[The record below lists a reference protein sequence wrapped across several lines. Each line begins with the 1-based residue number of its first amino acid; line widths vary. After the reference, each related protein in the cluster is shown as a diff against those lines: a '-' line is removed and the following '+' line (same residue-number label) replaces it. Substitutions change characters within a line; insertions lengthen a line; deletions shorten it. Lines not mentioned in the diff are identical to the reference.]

1 MPTERRLICA
11 MATPLRAD
19 LTPHHE
25 LLLEHARD
33 LLARGCDGLAV
44 FGTSGEGPCLA
55 VAQRRAGLDSLRE
68 AGIAPDRLIVGAASA
83 SLADA
88 IDLTRHARASGISQV
103 LLMPPFFLRDAASEE
118 GLFRFYA
125 AVIEAADPGLRLLL
139 YHFPAISGVRLSV
152 DLIGRLRKTFGDVIL
167 GIKDSGGDFGNTAA
181 YLEAFPKLTIYT
193 GTEVHARRV
202 LAARGAGTICGLA
215 NVLPQAMRRYVDAPT
230 DAEAERWQ
238 ALIKAVDGAICVGP
252 FFPACKAAISL
263 ATGADDWRRVVP
275 PLSPLDDEAFARL
288 RAALAAIAER
298 HGAPVA

>member
-19 LTPHHE
+19 FTPHHT
-25 LLLEHARD
+25 LLLEHGRD

-44 FGTSGEGPCLA
+44 FGTSGEGPCLP
-55 VAQRRAGLDSLRE
+55 VAQRRAGLESLLE
-68 AGIAPDRLIVGAASA
+68 AGMDPARLIVGAASA

-88 IDLTRHARASGISQV
+88 IELTRHARSVGISRV
-103 LLMPPFFLRDAASEE
+103 LLMPPFFLREAASEE

-139 YHFPAISGVRLSV
+139 YHFPAISGVRLSLE
-152 DLIGRLRKTFGDVIL
+152 LIGRLRDAFGDVIL
-167 GIKDSGGDFGNTAA
+167 GIKDSGGDFSQNTAG
-181 YLEAFPKLTIYT
+181 YLEAFSDLTIYT

-202 LAARGAGTICGLA
+202 LAAGGAGTICGLA
-215 NVLPQAMRRYVDAPT
+215 NVLPQVMRRYLDAT
-230 DAEAERWQ
+230 DDEAERWQ

-252 FFPACKAAISL
+252 FLPACKAAIAL

-275 PLSPLDDEAFARL
+275 PLAGLDDLSFGRL
-288 RAALAAIAER
+288 RAALTEIADR
-298 HGAPVA
+298 HGLPVG